1 MNIFGVGGAE
11 LVLIVVIMLV
21 VAGPKRMMR
30 WMYVLGIYM
39 GKLRGM
45 WQETMVMMQREID
58 QAGLDIEL
66 PKDIPTRRDMNR
78 VINQTIS
85 KAAQPVTQPLRE
97 TMNEFDRTAK
107 SVNGSGTAAPVKPA
121 APAAPKPSPAA
132 PPPTDAPS
140 TYGTWGGTAPKNEE

>member
-11 LVLIVVIMLV
+11 LVFIVLIMLV

-30 WMYVLGIYM
+30 WMYILGIYT
-39 GKLRGM
+39 GKLRHM

-97 TMNEFDRTAK
+97 TMNEFDRTAR
-107 SVNGSGTAAPVKPA
+107 SANGTTATKPT
-121 APAAPKPSPAA
+121 A
-132 PPPTDAPS
+132 PPATPPPNEAPS
-140 TYGTWGGTAPKNEE
+140 TYGTWGGTAPKDEE